1 VDQVHLT
8 GIFPRPEKLIE
19 VSRRFDRGRADASEL
34 QANLTHSARELVD
47 LQVQSEIDLVVDG
60 QLNWQDLFRPF
71 SILFNG
77 IEPGSLSRWFD
88 NNTFYR
94 TPVVTDK
101 VRRSE
106 SDIDEY
112 FRHDLLPTSVRRKA
126 ILPGPYT
133 FAKLSEN
140 DAYGSFADLV
150 EDLSRSLAE
159 VSRKLTQ
166 KKYTSIQ
173 FNEPSLCT
181 ANPEELEIAKRGF
194 EVLAKNGM
202 HVMLQTY
209 FGSIINIIDGLLDFP
224 VDCFGIDLYAND
236 INILNER
243 SFTREL
249 SCGCID
255 GRNSLLESSAHI
267 VDLMTKVRDSVEPR
281 QLYVGPNCD
290 LEFLPHSVAVR
301 KVHLLGD
308 IRRRLNDE

>member
-1 VDQVHLT
+1 MDQVHLT

-34 QANLTHSARELVD
+34 QTSLIHSAHELIE
-47 LQVQSEIDLVVDG
+47 LQIENSADMVVDG

-94 TPVVTDK
+94 TPVVKDK

-106 SDIDEY
+106 AGVDES
-112 FRHDLLPTSVRRKA
+112 FRHELLPAAIRRKA

-140 DAYGSFADLV
+140 DSYASFADLV

-159 VSRKLTQ
+159 LSRELTQ
-166 KKYTSIQ
+166 RKYNFAQ

-181 ANPEELEIAKRGF
+181 ANPEELEIARRGF
-194 EVLAKNGM
+194 EMLAKNGM
-202 HVMLQTY
+202 HVMVQTY
-209 FGSIINIIDGLLDFP
+209 FGSISDIIDGLLDFP
-224 VDCFGIDLYAND
+224 VDCIGVDLYAND
-236 INILNER
+236 ISILSER
-243 SFTREL
+243 SFNREL
-249 SCGCID
+249 GCGCID
-255 GRNSLLESSAHI
+255 GRNSLLESTDQI
-267 VDLMTKVRDSVEPR
+267 VDLVTKLRDRVEPR

-290 LEFLPHSVAVR
+290 LEFLPHSVAER
-301 KVHLLGD
+301 KVHLLGG
-308 IRRRLNDE
+308 IRRRLNDQ